1 MKRALAVLALY
12 TLAAC
17 SGGPKVVVRASL
29 EDGGGQPIGDLPVR
43 LLPYD
48 RQAIL
53 DSLARENDSPE
64 PRLPQDVLQRL
75 HALTAEEAAARPKG
89 DTAVRRVQAERRAL
103 LARADTVRRAR
114 EKWLASVQEDFE
126 AGVKERTGTGTVER
140 TDTTDAQ
147 GRAELPADAGKYWV
161 VAQYVLPETV
171 LEWNVPVRLTG
182 DSAVVRLTRDKAREQ
197 PLLP

>member
-17 SGGPKVVVRASL
+17 SSGPKVVVRASL
-29 EDGGGQPIGDLPVR
+29 EDDGGQPVADLPVR

-53 DSLARENDSPE
+53 DSLAKENDSPE
-64 PRLPQDVLQRL
+64 PLVPQDVLQRL
-75 HALTAEEAAARPKG
+75 HALSAEEAAARPKG

-103 LARADTVRRAR
+103 LAQADTVRRAR
-114 EKWLASVQEDFE
+114 EKWLAGVQEDFE

-140 TDTTDAQ
+140 ADTTDAQ
-147 GRAELPADAGKYWV
+147 GRAEMSAEAGKYWV

-182 DSAVVRLTRDKAREQ
+182 DSAVVRLTRKKAREQ